1 LLLPTAEAQLSR
13 RVPNVRITWST
24 LSTREHDGHTPTV
37 SVITPAFNAALYV
50 RETLDSIRAQTFSD
64 FEVIVIDDGSTDETA
79 AVVESYALR
88 DPRIQLIRQSNQGI
102 AAARN
107 AGIARAR
114 GRFLAL
120 LDSDDVWFPRYLEE
134 QVAILRR
141 RPEIA
146 VLSANAINLGGPLD
160 GQLLLGRSRRGNL
173 RKLSLFTLVRA
184 EDSMSILSVFRREVV
199 DAIGGFD
206 ATLRRSEDYDFW
218 LRAAAAGFRVA
229 VNMKPLGLYR
239 RRPDS
244 MSADEVLMLHAVR
257 AVLVKLRERSAD
269 RSDIRLLVNRQIAR
283 LTRRTLLTTART
295 ALLRGDKAEL
305 VVQFAALAETTG
317 LVRYRLARWLS
328 DRVPST
334 IWWAYVCKRTLRQ
347 LAKTRRVDPG
357 SAWLSG
363 EIAHRP
369 GQLTA
374 IPDQHV

>member
-1 LLLPTAEAQLSR
+1 MLLPPAEAQLSR
-13 RVPNVRITWST
+13 RVPNVRNIRSMQP
-24 LSTREHDGHTPTV
+24 TREPDGHTPTV
-37 SVITPAFNAALYV
+37 SIITPAFNAALYV
-50 RETLDSIRAQTFSD
+50 RETLDSIHAQTFSD
-64 FEVIVIDDGSTDETA
+64 FEVIVIDDGSIDETA
-79 AVVESYALR
+79 AIVESYALR
-88 DPRIQLIRQSNQGI
+88 DPRIQLVRQPNQGI

-107 AGIARAR
+107 VGIARAR

-120 LDSDDVWFPRYLEE
+120 LDSDDVWFPGYLEE
-134 QVAILRR
+134 QLAILQR

-146 VLSANAINLGGPLD
+146 VLSANAINLGGSLD

-184 EDSMSILSVFRREVV
+184 EDSMSILAVFRREVV
-199 DAIGGFD
+199 DAIGIFD
-206 ATLRRSEDYDFW
+206 ATLRRSEDYDYW
-218 LRAAAAGFRVA
+218 LRAAAAGFCVA

-244 MSADEVLMLHAVR
+244 MSADEVLMLQAVR
-257 AVLVKLRERSAD
+257 AALVKLRQRFAD
-269 RSDIRLLVNRQIAR
+269 RPDIQLLVKRQIAR

-295 ALLRGDKAEL
+295 ALLRGDQADL
-305 VVQFAALAETTG
+305 VVQFAALADTTG
-317 LVRYRLARWLS
+317 FVRYRLARWLS

-357 SAWLSG
+357 SAWLSR
-363 EIAHRP
+363 ELAHRP